1 VIDIVI
7 GAIRHLARGK
17 RIPSDLVERALDGA
31 TPIDELG
38 MDSLGKIELLTE
50 IEDRADV
57 MLSEGMLVG
66 LRTLDDLAHAVTK
79 VKEQQQVHP

>member
-17 RIPSDLVERALDGA
+17 RIPSDLHDRPLDGA
-31 TPIDELG
+31 TLIDSLG
-38 MDSLGKIELLTE
+38 IDSLGKIELLTE

-57 MLSEGMLVG
+57 MLSEGLLVG
-66 LRTLDDLAHAVTK
+66 IRTLDDLAHAVAK
-79 VKEQQQVHP
+79 VKEQQ

>member
-1 VIDIVI
+1 MIDIVI

-17 RIPSDLVERALDGA
+17 RIPSDLRDRALDGT

-38 MDSLGKIELLTE
+38 LDSLGKIELLTE

-57 MLSEGMLVG
+57 MLSEGLLVG
-66 LRTLDDLAHAVTK
+66 ICTLDDLAHAVAK
-79 VKEQQQVHP
+79 VKEQQ